1 MSSRSNPGAF
11 GDFRNIIIKLI
22 FPLIC
27 IIFMVYFYYSSRLL
41 PWEST
46 IFPRIIMVLLLIVL
60 IWEISGTILQWR
72 KAMKSAE
79 KGAEEPPLWQKGYFR
94 GLVVFLGTLAY
105 VIIMQYLGFGVS
117 TLLYLASMAFFLG
130 IRNNI
135 KIKYF
140 FLFVVI
146 VFIAIY
152 CIFIFWLKVPLP
164 RGVFF

>member
-11 GDFRNIIIKLI
+11 GGFRNIIIKLI

-27 IIFMVYFYYSSRLL
+27 VIFTVYFYYSSRLL

-46 IFPRIIMVLLLIVL
+46 IFPRIIMVLLSILL
-60 IWEISGTILQWR
+60 IWDISGTILEWR
-72 KAMKSAE
+72 KAIKSAE

-117 TLLYLASMAFFLG
+117 TLIFLASMAFYLG
-130 IRNNI
+130 IRD
-135 KIKYF
+135 IKYF
-140 FLFVVI
+140 SLFVVI

-152 CIFIFWLKVPLP
+152 GTFILWLKTPLP
-164 RGVFF
+164 RGIFF